1 MDTSSSAELRAFDAT
16 MRTGSMS
23 AAAKLL
29 GLRQPTV
36 SAHIANL
43 ERQFGAD
50 LFVRRGRGLQPT
62 DMARR
67 LAEIT
72 SRIYRAEEDAALLL
86 ASVRSRYEGT
96 LRLCSIGPYNIVP
109 IIAAFRQRHPRI
121 QMSLSVGDSR
131 SVVGAITQYRQ
142 DVGMLLHA
150 VDDPDVHCVP
160 YRRQPLV
167 VFAARGHPLAHRGV
181 IDISALDGQEFVL
194 REEGS
199 QTRSVF
205 EAGMHAAGV
214 RIRSSVEIGSRE
226 SVREAVAQGLGL
238 GVVAQTAFIPDVR
251 LVALEIKGLNLAT
264 HAHLICMADRKS
276 EALIQEFLKLALQV
290 RPAQ

>member
-1 MDTSSSAELRAFDAT
+1 
-16 MRTGSMS
+16 
-23 AAAKLL
+23 
-29 GLRQPTV
+29 
-36 SAHIANL
+36 
-43 ERQFGAD
+43 
-50 LFVRRGRGLQPT
+50 
-62 DMARR
+62 
-67 LAEIT
+67 
-72 SRIYRAEEDAALLL
+72 
-86 ASVRSRYEGT
+86 
-96 LRLCSIGPYNIVP
+96 
-109 IIAAFRQRHPRI
+109 
-121 QMSLSVGDSR
+121 
-131 SVVGAITQYRQ
+131 VGAITQYRQ

-205 EAGMHAAGV
+205 EAGMRAAGV

>member
-86 ASVRSRYEGT
+86 ASVRSHYEGT

-181 IDISALDGQEFVL
+181 IDISALNGQEFVL

-205 EAGMHAAGV
+205 EAGMRASGV

-226 SVREAVAQGLGL
+226 SVREAVALGLGL